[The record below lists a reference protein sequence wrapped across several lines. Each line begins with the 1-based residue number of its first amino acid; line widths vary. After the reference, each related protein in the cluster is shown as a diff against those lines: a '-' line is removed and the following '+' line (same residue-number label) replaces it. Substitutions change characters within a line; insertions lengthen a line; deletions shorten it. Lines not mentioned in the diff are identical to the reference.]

1 MDRYLAYG
9 IRTDADE
16 QIRRGFRDAFARAGL
31 SHQQF
36 LDALGWYRDHGQHL
50 GADPAKL
57 TESFHEFASGK
68 GWDAGQVV
76 AATSAYELIAAEGP
90 AAVLATPSS
99 EDDVST
105 IARADALLKS
115 DPAAY
120 WRDEALQEAALEARE
135 RQLSAPPPE
144 PGIDHDAI
152 ERRVAQ
158 QTVDR
163 FAEMLRKDPAKYWAS
178 PELQR
183 QHYEAIA
190 AATGEAPQPAVQPAA
205 VPSPPV
211 TPTAAPTAA
220 PAQAAVSDAARRIE
234 IEALMRV
241 DGGKGYWRDQAVQRE
256 YGEVL
261 ARLAGEA
268 PPLAPAAGRGARPC
282 GVSAAGR
289 RVTGVSNR

>member
-1 MDRYLAYG
+1 MDRYSQFNLRG
-9 IRTDADE
+9 EQDE
-16 QIRRGFRDAFARAGL
+16 LLRRAVRDGFSRAGL
-31 SHQQF
+31 GYAEMMQ
-36 LDALGWYRDHGQHL
+36 ALEWYKDHVRPDMDETAL
-50 GADPAKL
+50 AA
-57 TESFHEFASGK
+57 SFYEFSAAR
-68 GWDAGQVV
+68 GWDA
-76 AATSAYELIAAEGP
+76 EKIAIASSVYNQIRDEGP
-90 AAVLATPSS
+90 TAVLATPSP
-99 EDDVST
+99 EDDVAT

-135 RQLSAPPPE
+135 RQLSAPAPE

-178 PELQR
+178 PDLQR

-190 AATGEAPQPAVQPAA
+190 ATTRDTPQPVVQPAA
-205 VPSPPV
+205 
-211 TPTAAPTAA
+211 APAA
-220 PAQAAVSDAARRIE
+220 PAPAKAVVSDAARRTE

-241 DGGKGYWRDQAVQRE
+241 DGGKGYWRDRAVQRE

-261 ARLAGEA
+261 ARLSGEA
-268 PPLAPAAGRGARPC
+268 PPLVPAAE
-282 GVSAAGR
+282 AAPDPAASPPR
-289 RVTGVSNR
+289 DAA